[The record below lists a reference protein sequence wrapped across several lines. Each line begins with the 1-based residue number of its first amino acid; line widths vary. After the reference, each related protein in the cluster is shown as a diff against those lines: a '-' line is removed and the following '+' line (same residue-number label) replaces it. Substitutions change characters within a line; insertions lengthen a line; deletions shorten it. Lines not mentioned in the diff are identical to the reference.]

1 MAKYYG
7 KVGYAETI
15 KTAPGVYTDRTTIV
29 ERPYSGDYVRNMS
42 SRNTPSGD
50 VNDDIVIENAI
61 SIVADP
67 YAYEHF
73 HNIKYVTSM
82 GAKWKV
88 TSVEIQ
94 HPRLILTTGGI
105 YNE

>member
-1 MAKYYG
+1 MGKFYG
-7 KVGYAETI
+7 EVGYAVREET
-15 KTAPGVYTDRTTIV
+15 KPGVWMDKIV
-29 ERPYSGDYVRNMS
+29 KRNYVGEYVRNRSARSTS
-42 SRNTPSGD
+42 SGE

-88 TSVEIQ
+88 VSVEIQ

-105 YNE
+105 YNGK

>member
-1 MAKYYG
+1 MGKFYG
-7 KVGYAETI
+7 AVGYAETI
-15 KTAPGVYTDRTTIV
+15 ETKPGVWEDTIT
-29 ERPYSGDYVRNMS
+29 ERNYVGDYVRNMS
-42 SRNTPSGD
+42 SKTSSSGG

-88 TSVEIQ
+88 SSVEVR

-105 YNE
+105 YNA

>member
-1 MAKYYG
+1 MAKFYG
-7 KVGYAETI
+7 AVGYAERVE
-15 KTAPGVYTDRTTIV
+15 TAPGVWRDAVT
-29 ERPYSGDYVRNMS
+29 ERNYAGDYVRNLS
-42 SRNTPSGD
+42 SKTTSSGG

-73 HNIKYVTSM
+73 HNIKYVISM

-88 TSVEIQ
+88 VSAEVQ
-94 HPRLILTTGGI
+94 HPRIILTTGGV
-105 YNE
+105 YNGE

>member
-1 MAKYYG
+1 MGKYYG
-7 KVGYAETI
+7 AVGYAERVE
-15 KTAPGVYTDRTTIV
+15 TAPGVWRDEIT
-29 ERPYSGDYVRNMS
+29 ERMYSGEYVRNMS
-42 SRNTPSGD
+42 SRTASSGE

-73 HNIKYVTSM
+73 HNMKYVTSM

-88 TSVEIQ
+88 SSVEIQ

-105 YNE
+105 YNGE

>member
-7 KVGYAETI
+7 AVGYAERVE
-15 KTAPGVYTDRTTIV
+15 TAPGVWRDEITERNYVGDYTRPWSSRTTS
-29 ERPYSGDYVRNMS
+29 SGE
-42 SRNTPSGD
+42 

-73 HNIKYVTSM
+73 HNIKYVMSM

-88 TSVEIQ
+88 ISAEVQ
-94 HPRLILTTGGI
+94 HPRIILTTGGI